1 MWFCESYSE
10 AGHPRCVHTALPG
23 RHTLTAGYPKSVAAV
38 TLPDT
43 TPVGLRLTDL
53 KTPIRAGLTYP
64 VVFTFAR
71 AGELRL
77 RLWVDNP
84 DQPREDCPLPANGR
98 PPQVFTAPIGQ
109 APVPPPGYSSIDEQM
124 PRLIGLS
131 AQIDDKDGTF
141 DKVVLAV
148 STGQRA
154 TAGQHRGKR
163 RRQDPPARLQRPGPA
178 RRKPSLRALPS
189 PGLAG

>member
-23 RHTLTAGYPKSVAAV
+23 RHTLAAGYPKSVAAV

-77 RLWVDNP
+77 RLGVDNP

-98 PPQVFTAPIGQ
+98 PPQVFTAPIRSSAGTAARLLQ
-109 APVPPPGYSSIDEQM
+109 HRRTNAPVD
-124 PRLIGLS
+124 R
-131 AQIDDKDGTF
+131 AQRTD
-141 DKVVLAV
+141 
-148 STGQRA
+148 
-154 TAGQHRGKR
+154 R
-163 RRQDPPARLQRPGPA
+163 R
-178 RRKPSLRALPS
+178 
-189 PGLAG
+189 